1 MGAICLIN
9 PEETCLS
16 FDQEALVLHNKIEKS
31 WGQILQCSHY
41 MPILN
46 TEEKH
51 LPAYYIR
58 KETGLSIPIVKC
70 GLENVE
76 EPLCAAILKLH
87 QTTGIVSASKI
98 YEPFANF
105 DHGYQYGLLMTFYL
119 MRRLK
124 SISSVQVLC
133 IEGVVCQRVQGT

>member
-1 MGAICLIN
+1 MGAICQIN
-9 PEETCLS
+9 PEETWLS

-31 WGQILQCSHY
+31 WGHILQCSHY

-58 KETGLSIPIVKC
+58 KETG

-105 DHGYQYGLLMTFYL
+105 DHGFLFVCMVPIWFTYDFLPHKKAKVNQLCTGLMY
-119 MRRLK
+119 
-124 SISSVQVLC
+124 
-133 IEGVVCQRVQGT
+133 